1 MNVCPVWFCER
12 GYKTNNI
19 IESSK
24 QVITKKNCNY
34 LDYKWS
40 SLVTEP
46 CQDYSCEN
54 CFHHSCQNDY
64 DTERYA
70 DEYDKMHGL
79 KKHYKSCVDKM
90 MKVFYNSLKK
100 SSDKEN
106 KNHLIKKFIILF
118 QITIN
123 QKIFM
128 IMMQLLLT
136 MMIIIK

>member
-34 LDYKWS
+34 VDYKWS

-46 CQDYSCEN
+46 CQDYSCET

-70 DEYDKMHGL
+70 DGYDKMHGL
-79 KKHYKSCVDKM
+79 YIYIYTYSNLH
-90 MKVFYNSLKK
+90 
-100 SSDKEN
+100 
-106 KNHLIKKFIILF
+106 FIISKMDY
-118 QITIN
+118 QILEMRT
-123 QKIFM
+123 
-128 IMMQLLLT
+128 LL
-136 MMIIIK
+136 